1 MRTSF
6 AIGDKVT
13 NDSAFTSPIGTHFP
27 KGTAFTVEVGGQ
39 TAGRSIKLR
48 ADRCGSV
55 AWISD
60 GLFLANGGAK

>member
-1 MRTSF
+1 MTTYSV
-6 AIGDKVT
+6 GDKIT
-13 NDSAFTSPIGTHFP
+13 FSSAFTSPIGTHFP
-27 KGTAFTVEVGGQ
+27 RGTVFTVEIGGT

-60 GLFLANGGAK
+60 GLVLVSERAS